1 MVKNIFLAVI
11 KLNCQIFFGFQI
23 IIPKYLNLILTNKNF
38 GIKITKEIFI
48 GVDIY
53 WRRYLLASIFIG
65 VDIYWRHF
73 FVNDFNFYLNN
84 YFLFGAILFRKKLE
98 CDNYVETEF
107 K

>member
-1 MVKNIFLAVI
+1 MIFLAIV

-53 WRRYLLASIFIG
+53 WR
-65 VDIYWRHF
+65 HF

-84 YFLFGAILFRKKLE
+84 YFLFGAILLKIKLE
-98 CDNYVETEF
+98 CNSYVKAKF